1 MILIQVPETLA
12 TAMRSY
18 LQSFGHPVP
27 DEVVEMFAA
36 RPGPLLMEIRQ
47 AIAATP
53 RQGVADPVHVR
64 SDDGRR
70 IPALLGPS

>member
-47 AIAATP
+47 AIALQ
-53 RQGVADPVHVR
+53 RPVKAWQTR
-64 SDDGRR
+64 ST
-70 IPALLGPS
+70 AGPMTAGGSSRY